1 MFQLS
6 LIFINIVQQFIFV
19 VKQLRKYRNTHSF
32 LFLGNLLLITMS
44 LKNSSDLPKKS
55 KTNSNVKSSIVHK
68 PFATGTINIFNPYR
82 RKSNKSHQS
91 HQSHQSNNQLSTPKL
106 FLNAQLENLDELESE
121 IEPTEFEDRQ
131 QNWLDNLLNPWSISA
146 ITMIFLANLISGAVI
161 WRNYRLANKTKAIE
175 PVTTLGSA
183 NLATEEFVPLNLS
196 TLSRLDTAEDIVAE
210 ESPVIEPIS
219 PALAPINHAVALSS
233 VNSPYYYILT
243 EYTGDRSLALARQK
257 VKQVS
262 LVNLTQGVF
271 IYLGAFKELEQAE
284 EFVSQLKQENF
295 APQIY
300 PFD

>member
-1 MFQLS
+1 
-6 LIFINIVQQFIFV
+6 
-19 VKQLRKYRNTHSF
+19 
-32 LFLGNLLLITMS
+32 MS
-44 LKNSSDLPKKS
+44 LKNSSDSPKKS

-82 RKSNKSHQS
+82 SKSNKSHKPNKPHSQS
-91 HQSHQSNNQLSTPKL
+91 REPKL
-106 FLNAQLENLDELESE
+106 FLNAQLENADELESE
-121 IEPTEFEDRQ
+121 IKPTEFEDRE

-146 ITMIFLANLISGAVI
+146 IALIFLANLISGAVI
-161 WRNYRLANKTKAIE
+161 WRNYRLTSKTKAVE

-219 PALAPINHAVALSS
+219 PALAPIHNAVALSS
-233 VNSPYYYILT
+233 TNSPYYYILA

-271 IYLGAFKELEQAE
+271 IYLGAFTDSEQAE

-295 APQIY
+295 AAQIY
-300 PFD
+300 PFN

>member
-1 MFQLS
+1 
-6 LIFINIVQQFIFV
+6 
-19 VKQLRKYRNTHSF
+19 
-32 LFLGNLLLITMS
+32 MS
-44 LKNSSDLPKKS
+44 LKNSSDSPKKS

-82 RKSNKSHQS
+82 SKSNKSHS
-91 HQSHQSNNQLSTPKL
+91 QLSEPKL
-106 FLNAQLENLDELESE
+106 FLNAKLENPDELESE
-121 IEPTEFEDRQ
+121 IEPPEFEDRE

-146 ITMIFLANLISGAVI
+146 IAVIFLANLISGAVI
-161 WRNYRLANKTKAIE
+161 WRNYRLTSKTKAVE
-175 PVTTLGSA
+175 PITTLGSA

-210 ESPVIEPIS
+210 ESPVIEPIT
-219 PALAPINHAVALSS
+219 PALAPISNVVALSS
-233 VNSPYYYILT
+233 ADSPYYYILA

-271 IYLGAFKELEQAE
+271 IYLGAFKDSEQAE
-284 EFVSQLKQENF
+284 EFISQLKQENF
-295 APQIY
+295 AAQIY